1 MKPAK
6 FHAKLVAERPSR
18 EARAYEE
25 FFSGRAQRLKIVSA
39 QPGRGVIGSD
49 AVVTAFL
56 MAV

>member
-25 FFSGRAQRLKIVSA
+25 FFSGRAQRLKIN
-39 QPGRGVIGSD
+39 R
-49 AVVTAFL
+49 T
-56 MAV
+56 